1 MQIMPLAR
9 LSLAALAI
17 IGLLGAGACLGEP
30 ATALAQAKLAE
41 PATPRAAPA
50 IRPDRSR
57 DIEFLFGALKAA
69 PDATA
74 AKAVESRILSLWL
87 VSGSDT
93 ADLLMSRAKT
103 AADEKDLDLAIRLLD
118 AVVDLRPGYVEG
130 WNRRATLQFLKKDY
144 GRSLADIRQVLVRE
158 PRHFGALVGL
168 GSILQELGE
177 DKFALEA
184 FRRAV
189 DVHPHLERV
198 RELLPALV
206 EKVEGRPI

>member
-1 MQIMPLAR
+1 MRLAR
-9 LSLAALAI
+9 VALSTLVTTGFLAV
-17 IGLLGAGACLGEP
+17 GAHVGEP
-30 ATALAQAKLAE
+30 APALAQARQAE
-41 PATPRAAPA
+41 PPTPRPAPA

-74 AKAVESRILSLWL
+74 AKAVEHRILAFWL
-87 VSGSDT
+87 ASGSDT

-118 AVVDLRPGYVEG
+118 AVVELRPGYIEG

-168 GSILQELGE
+168 GSILQDIGE

-189 DVHPHLERV
+189 EVHPHLERV
-198 RELLPALV
+198 RELIPALI